1 LNISGDASF
10 SNPSDPSSLQAVNI
24 LRQATNL
31 FKDSKASS
39 SIDLPE
45 TIAVNFYQD
54 ISSNLAIMGG
64 INWTRW
70 ERVKNLVIKFDNA
83 AQPDSITNL
92 NYKNSTF
99 SSLGLN
105 YKYTPQLS
113 LKTGIAYD
121 KSPVTNAQDKHLSF
135 DFGYSHLFID
145 DIEIDSSEAYSTG
158 GYTAGYHR
166 LTGKYSAQVDILSLQ
181 LNWIF

>member
-1 LNISGDASF
+1 
-10 SNPSDPSSLQAVNI
+10 
-24 LRQATNL
+24 
-31 FKDSKASS
+31 
-39 SIDLPE
+39 
-45 TIAVNFYQD
+45 
-54 ISSNLAIMGG
+54 MGG

-70 ERVKNLVIKFDNA
+70 ERIKNFVIQFDNA

-92 NYKNSTF
+92 
-99 SSLGLN
+99 

-145 DIEIDSSEAYSTG
+145 DIEIDSSEAYSTE